1 MVFRIILQNVIFVK
15 VQIRD
20 FPDNKSMDCNKTE
33 MADVRLFD
41 CCNLLRFMMNLI
53 LSHGLAIIFHFKD
66 IIPIGKFQSCIKSA
80 VSAMNGVVIIITA
93 NVSHVFEFLVAYL

>member
-1 MVFRIILQNVIFVK
+1 MVFRIILQNAIFVK

-20 FPDNKSMDCNKTE
+20 FPDNKSMDRNKTE

-53 LSHGLAIIFHFKD
+53 
-66 IIPIGKFQSCIKSA
+66 
-80 VSAMNGVVIIITA
+80 
-93 NVSHVFEFLVAYL
+93 

>member
-33 MADVRLFD
+33 RADVRLFD

-53 LSHGLAIIFHFKD
+53 
-66 IIPIGKFQSCIKSA
+66 
-80 VSAMNGVVIIITA
+80 
-93 NVSHVFEFLVAYL
+93 

>member
-1 MVFRIILQNVIFVK
+1 MLLIEIYCKKHSRSDLESKQYVSVWKLFVK
-15 VQIRD
+15 VQIRY

-53 LSHGLAIIFHFKD
+53 
-66 IIPIGKFQSCIKSA
+66 
-80 VSAMNGVVIIITA
+80 
-93 NVSHVFEFLVAYL
+93 

>member
-20 FPDNKSMDCNKTE
+20 FPDNKSMDYNKTE

-41 CCNLLRFMMNLI
+41 CCNLLRVMMNLI
-53 LSHGLAIIFHFKD
+53 
-66 IIPIGKFQSCIKSA
+66 
-80 VSAMNGVVIIITA
+80 
-93 NVSHVFEFLVAYL
+93 

>member
-20 FPDNKSMDCNKTE
+20 FPANKSMDYNKTE

-41 CCNLLRFMMNLI
+41 CCNLLRFMMNLDTHRI
-53 LSHGLAIIFHFKD
+53 AQTIRRTVGRWVSEKYRRRPMIVPTVLAVR
-66 IIPIGKFQSCIKSA
+66 G
-80 VSAMNGVVIIITA
+80 N
-93 NVSHVFEFLVAYL
+93 